1 MATHYGTRRVEGP
14 ITGNYGT
21 DWILV
26 YTLDAAGNISSMT
39 RPTTVT
45 KEFIGCSGYTYTQL
59 QAYRGGVWTEA
70 MFTSVLHPSVRWIF
84 NRAANSTNI
93 PLVIQTLLSGGNPGT
108 YMTVNTTY
116 NVTLDLTKS
125 SVPLSGSNP
134 YQFMHN
140 WGAGEAGDIP
150 TLGVNGGVNWSTGMF
165 WGNIDAFSNYGGLL
179 NQTNAHSG
187 AGGGNTGDR
196 LLVYVR

>member
-1 MATHYGTRRVEGP
+1 MSIIYGSSRVEGP

-21 DWILV
+21 SWLLV
-26 YTLDAAGNISSMT
+26 YTLDATGNISSMT
-39 RPTTVT
+39 RPTTVS
-45 KEFIGCSGYTYTQL
+45 KEVAGCSGYTYAQL
-59 QAYRGGVWTEA
+59 QSYRAGVWTEA
-70 MFTSVLHPSVRWIF
+70 MFTSVLNPRVKFIF

-108 YMTVNTTY
+108 YMTVNTIY
-116 NVTLDLTKS
+116 SVTLDLTKS
-125 SVPLSGSNP
+125 SIPLSGSNP

-150 TLGVNGGVNWSTGMF
+150 TFGINGGVVWSTGML

-179 NQTNAHSG
+179 NQTTAHSG